1 MAFSTVWDETKPAGS
16 RDLNL
21 GDDDIREF
29 KKQLRERLEVDHY
42 FLETEAADTKIGYH
56 SKATFLEQAADPT
69 SLANALIMYAKLS
82 GSYSELFVQHENAGI
97 VQLTSL
103 GKLLASSLTIASEAQ
118 GDILY
123 RGASGWVRLGAG
135 TAGYVLSSGGAGA
148 DPSWIAPTAAEIESG
163 MIILWSGSAA
173 TIPSGWVLCNGSN
186 STPDLRDKFVI
197 GAGNL
202 ATEGANGGIA
212 LGGTESSLTLTTSN
226 GSGATGAFPG
236 GSDAIKAEHTHQSMP
251 PYYALCYIMKS

>member
-1 MAFSTVWDETKPAGS
+1 MGFSDTWDETKPAGS

-29 KKQLRERLEVDHY
+29 KKAIRERLAVDHY
-42 FLETEAADTKIGYH
+42 LLSSEGSDTKIGYH
-56 SKATFLEQAADPT
+56 KLVTLTEQAADPT
-69 SLANALIMYAKLS
+69 SVADALLLYAKLV
-82 GSYSELFVQHENAGI
+82 GLHSELHSHHESYGVN
-97 VQLTSL
+97 QLTAR
-103 GKLLASSLTIASEAQ
+103 GKLWIPALYVDNEAQ

-123 RGASGWVRLGAG
+123 RDASLWARLGAG
-135 TAGYVLSSGGAGA
+135 TAGQLLQSGGAGA
-148 DPSWIAPTAAEIESG
+148 NPSWVAAAAAEIVAG
-163 MIILWSGSAA
+163 MIMLWSGSAA
-173 TIPSGWVLCNGSN
+173 TIPTGWVLCDGSN

-202 ATEGANGGIA
+202 ATAGANGGIA

-226 GSGATGAFPG
+226 GTGATGAFPG
-236 GSDAIKAEHTHQSMP
+236 GSDAIKAEHTHQAMP